1 MIQTKLFLSLS
12 NIPFRRLMEQ
22 FNKHLI
28 AEFYLIFLF
37 LSFNFLCL
45 IFERW
50 NQNTFSNSH
59 RSHRLAMK
67 MSESRPC
74 WFLIYLICKRFISR
88 FYLDVNG
95 LFLNLITILMEMHKI
110 FEINRLF
117 TEIAFLPK
125 FRAACFVLDANYVRS
140 CFGFVTNCVQSSTK
154 CVFIQMH
161 RMWLFV
167 CVSVCVQTDSLSI
180 FFLS

>member
-1 MIQTKLFLSLS
+1 MLSFTWFLS
-12 NIPFRRLMEQ
+12 
-22 FNKHLI
+22 
-28 AEFYLIFLF
+28 

-45 IFERW
+45 LFERW

-74 WFLIYLICKRFISR
+74 WFLIYLICKCFVSR
-88 FYLDVNG
+88 FYLDARE
-95 LFLNLITILMEMHKI
+95 FLLNSITISTEIHNF
-110 FEINRLF
+110 FEINCVF
-117 TEIAFLPK
+117 TEIAFSPK
-125 FRAACFVLDANYVRS
+125 FRTACFVLDANYVRS

-161 RMWLFV
+161 RMWLFLCV
-167 CVSVCVQTDSLSI
+167 CICSNWFTLN
-180 FFLS
+180 FFYFMKLRKNFGKYSFMV